1 MSDDGWFDDLESA
14 SGEGF
19 VQFGFG
25 ADEPETPWLR
35 PQEAATYLKVSLRK
49 LETLRDDTPKG
60 VRQPWRKLGRTVRWH
75 RDEIDRWVDAVSR
88 TRGRRKGR

>member
-1 MSDDGWFDDLESA
+1 MDDDGWPEELESA

-19 VQFGFG
+19 VQFSFM
-25 ADEPETPWLR
+25 DEHPDTPWLR
-35 PQEAATYLKVSLRK
+35 PQEAAAYLRVSLRK
-49 LETLRDDTPKG
+49 LETLREDTPTG

-88 TRGRRKGR
+88 ARGRRKGR